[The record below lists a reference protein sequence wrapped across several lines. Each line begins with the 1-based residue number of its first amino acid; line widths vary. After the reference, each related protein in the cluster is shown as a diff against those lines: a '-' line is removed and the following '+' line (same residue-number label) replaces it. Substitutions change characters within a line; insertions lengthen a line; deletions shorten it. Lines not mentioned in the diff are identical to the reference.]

1 MDKNN
6 LTEEQYCSFCYNLC
20 RKCNWD
26 TNSLWK
32 VAKRYN
38 IPTQEVK
45 NNARIYMKKYL
56 YIPNE
61 EISKKNNFFMPYQI
75 KKMLTTYNEII
86 NILINNNI
94 VTTEAINNIRW
105 LELNLKLHI
114 ARFCFDQV
122 INTNW
127 DKEQIKLIANSI
139 NITEELLI
147 KNAKEYATKGLNWT
161 EQEWKAQANNQNNLK
176 HYNNKY
182 AIIFDKILELENTE
196 LLEYLE
202 ENKKIIP
209 YLRST
214 IHSYVMN
221 KYPNEYNQM
230 RSKIT
235 NKINTYTKI
244 QSEKRNKEKEK
255 LKIKKA
261 MILISDFIESNKT
274 LDNYCKENNISKDKF
289 NNQLKLIKEKNPTL
303 YKKYIFYTNSIK
315 EINDNKTNKLL
326 EELIN
331 IIKTN
336 KNFTI
341 LDYYLITNID
351 PKKLIPIAKI
361 KLNSKDLK
369 LFYNFIN
376 ESKTKTVMSEQD
388 KKDILNGKTIIGTKF
403 DKNNNP
409 IPNTG
414 KEITKEEIEQIF
426 NFLKR
431 NKIPIYPRV
440 YKIAL
445 KRYAN
450 NELDINNKKE
460 KRKVL
465 IK

>member
-1 MDKNN
+1 
-6 LTEEQYCSFCYNLC
+6 
-20 RKCNWD
+20 
-26 TNSLWK
+26 
-32 VAKRYN
+32 
-38 IPTQEVK
+38 
-45 NNARIYMKKYL
+45 
-56 YIPNE
+56 
-61 EISKKNNFFMPYQI
+61 
-75 KKMLTTYNEII
+75 
-86 NILINNNI
+86 
-94 VTTEAINNIRW
+94 
-105 LELNLKLHI
+105 
-114 ARFCFDQV
+114 
-122 INTNW
+122 
-127 DKEQIKLIANSI
+127 
-139 NITEELLI
+139 
-147 KNAKEYATKGLNWT
+147 
-161 EQEWKAQANNQNNLK
+161 
-176 HYNNKY
+176 
-182 AIIFDKILELENTE
+182 
-196 LLEYLE
+196 
-202 ENKKIIP
+202 
-209 YLRST
+209 
-214 IHSYVMN
+214 MN

-331 IIKTN
+331 IIKAN

-450 NELDINNKKE
+450 NELDINMKNV
-460 KRKVL
+460 KRKIL